1 MKFTPHAAFGK
12 VVILAQ
18 TNAGDTRVVP
28 IAENGLVKTGW
39 YYYTHGCAKVHVI
52 ETGEQLSDRGPGWL
66 NSEHAGAGASTG
78 GNLQLSVNDF
88 VKSDV
93 EEYGYIFTAAGEWL
107 FANGHV
113 GAYDREAVTLE
124 SVVVPAGESTF
135 IKNDSNIFLVRGKL
149 NIKGKVFVGPTQIR
163 IRTGDVEATAEG
175 TESCYGVKFL

>member
-18 TNAGDTRVVP
+18 ANAGDTRVVP

-78 GNLQLSVNDF
+78 GNLQLHFPVP
-88 VKSDV
+88 
-93 EEYGYIFTAAGEWL
+93 TEWL
-107 FANGHV
+107 CIPHQYNKDGLP
-113 GAYDREAVTLE
+113 TLE
-124 SVVVPAGESTF
+124 SVVIPVGTSTV

-163 IRTGDVEATAEG
+163 IRSGDVEATAEG

>member
-28 IAENGLVKTGW
+28 VSENGLVKTGW

-52 ETGEQLSDRGPGWL
+52 ETGEQLADRGPGWL

-78 GNLQLSVNDF
+78 GNLQLNFPVP
-88 VKSDV
+88 
-93 EEYGYIFTAAGEWL
+93 TEWL
-107 FANGHV
+107 CIPHQYNKDGLP
-113 GAYDREAVTLE
+113 TLE
-124 SVVVPAGESTF
+124 SVVIEAGTPAV

-163 IRTGDVEATAEG
+163 IRSGDVEAIVEG
-175 TESCYGVKFL
+175 TQTCYGVKFL

>member
-18 TNAGDTRVVP
+18 ANAGDTRVVP

-52 ETGEQLSDRGPGWL
+52 ETGEQLSDREPGWL

-78 GNLQLSVNDF
+78 GNLQLNF
-88 VKSDV
+88 PLP
-93 EEYGYIFTAAGEWL
+93 TEWL
-107 FANGHV
+107 CIPHQYNKDGLP
-113 GAYDREAVTLE
+113 TLE
-124 SVVVPAGESTF
+124 SVVVPAGASTF

-163 IRTGDVEATAEG
+163 IRSGDVEATAEG